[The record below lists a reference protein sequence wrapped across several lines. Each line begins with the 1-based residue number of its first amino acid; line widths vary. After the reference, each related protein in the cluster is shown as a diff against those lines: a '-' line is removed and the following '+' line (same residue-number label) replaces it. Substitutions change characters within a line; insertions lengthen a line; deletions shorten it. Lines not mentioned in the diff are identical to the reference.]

1 VCGTAVY
8 LHSMPIGID
17 TFTLGVEEEYQ
28 IVDAAT
34 RALAPRE
41 AHVLPIA
48 AETLGDEVQP
58 ELQSSMIEIGT
69 PVCKT
74 LADVRRELMRERRAV
89 IQAAR
94 RDGLRIAAAAT
105 HPFSAWSDQSITPK
119 ERYRTLAADFGQL
132 ARETVIFGCHVHVG
146 LESREVALDVMNR
159 VRFRLAPL
167 LALTANSP
175 FWLGEDSDYASFRTL
190 VWSRWPMSGPPLA
203 FASKDE
209 YDRLL
214 TQLIA
219 AGVIEDET
227 KIYWD
232 VRPSGRF
239 PTLEFRVTDV
249 CMTIDKAVMLAGL
262 VRALARDAY
271 LAGQRNDDVPH
282 VRHELVR
289 TAHWQAARF
298 GLEGE
303 LIDVH
308 TGRKVPADEMIG
320 ALLADLRPALE
331 EAGDFDEVSSHV
343 RTTLQR
349 GNGATRQREAF
360 ERTGS
365 LQHVVDYIVEQTEK

>member
-1 VCGTAVY
+1 
-8 LHSMPIGID
+8 MPIGID

-74 LADVRRELMRERRAV
+74 LADVRRELVRARRGV
-89 IQAAR
+89 IDAAR
-94 RDGLRIAAAAT
+94 RDGLRIAAAGT

-146 LESREVALDVMNR
+146 LENRDIALDVMNR
-159 VRFRLAPL
+159 VRFRLSPL

-209 YDRLL
+209 YDTLL
-214 TQLIA
+214 TELIA
-219 AGVIEDET
+219 AGIIEDET

-249 CMTIDKAVMLAGL
+249 CLTIDEAVMLTGL

-271 LAGQRNDDVPH
+271 LAGQRNDDVTP

-289 TAHWQAARF
+289 AAHWQAARY

-308 TGRKVPADEMIG
+308 TGRRVPAREIID
-320 ALLADLRPALE
+320 ALLAELRPALE
-331 EAGDFDEVSSHV
+331 EAGDFAEVSSHV
-343 RTTLQR
+343 GATLQR

-360 ERTGS
+360 KRTGR
-365 LQHVVDYIVEQTEK
+365 LQTVVDYIVEQTEM

>member
-1 VCGTAVY
+1 
-8 LHSMPIGID
+8 
-17 TFTLGVEEEYQ
+17 
-28 IVDAAT
+28 
-34 RALAPRE
+34 
-41 AHVLPIA
+41 
-48 AETLGDEVQP
+48 
-58 ELQSSMIEIGT
+58 
-69 PVCKT
+69 
-74 LADVRRELMRERRAV
+74 
-89 IQAAR
+89 
-94 RDGLRIAAAAT
+94 
-105 HPFSAWSDQSITPK
+105 
-119 ERYRTLAADFGQL
+119 
-132 ARETVIFGCHVHVG
+132 
-146 LESREVALDVMNR
+146 MNR

-249 CMTIDKAVMLAGL
+249 CMTIDEAVMLAGL